1 MLELV
6 RQNITNGDWSLGRST
21 SRPLEGR
28 LALGLVLFHLGV
40 ENTHPKVVLVVI
52 RVEIDGLAGLE
63 SVTSLVELLRPLL
76 DVDIG
81 TIEGR
86 WLVTLATRLDLD
98 DVDAL
103 DAPLTEEFIEDG
115 LHILPSVRG
124 VNAGD
129 VDLRDGSLR
138 HRICSWYNRVMGREN
153 ISIFFSVRIRVEK
166 IDKKPKKIYTCFK
179 ISQDFRKKIYKLN
192 R

>member
-1 MLELV
+1 MIELV
-6 RQNITNGDWSLGRST
+6 RQNITNGDLSLARST
-21 SRPLEGR
+21 RRPLESR
-28 LALGLVLFHLGV
+28 LALGLLLLRLGV
-40 ENTHPKVVLVVI
+40 ENTHPVVVLVVI

-63 SVTSLVELLRPLL
+63 SVPSLVQLFGPLL
-76 DVDIG
+76 DMDVG
-81 TIEGR
+81 PIEGGG
-86 WLVTLATRLDLD
+86 LVTLPTRLDLD
-98 DVDAL
+98 DVDPL

-115 LHILPSVRG
+115 LHVLPSVGG